1 MDRRLGVTATS
12 VDPAAHEV
20 TLTDASRIGYS
31 KLLLATGSSP
41 RRLPVPGAGLDGVL
55 YLRSVGDSDRIREML
70 AVASRIAVIGAGW
83 IGLEVAAA
91 AREAGVSVTI
101 LEAAEL
107 PLLRVLG
114 PEVARIFAGLHTEHG
129 VDLRPGVQVSEITG
143 DGQRARG
150 VVLSDGSR
158 VEADAVVVGMG
169 IAPRT
174 ELAESAG
181 LEVRDGVRVDAQ
193 LRSSDP
199 DIYAAGDVASA
210 FHPLLGKHIRVEHWA
225 NALNQAPAAAR
236 AMAGEQVSYDRIP
249 YFFSDQYDL
258 GMEYSGYVEPGGYSE
273 VVFRG
278 DVAGREFLAFWL
290 DAGSRVLAGMN
301 VNVWDVTDP
310 VQALIRSRQPVD
322 KTALADPGTALESLT
337 G

>member
-1 MDRRLGVTATS
+1 MSTDDTYLIVGASLGGAKAAEALSAAGLGGQIVLLGAESELPYERPPLSKGYLQGKAGRDSIYVHPRDWYGEAGIDLRLGVTATS

-31 KLLLATGSSP
+31 KLLLTTGSSP

-91 AREAGVSVTI
+91 ARVAGVSVTI

-150 VVLSDGSR
+150 VVLSDGS
-158 VEADAVVVGMG
+158 
-169 IAPRT
+169 
-174 ELAESAG
+174 
-181 LEVRDGVRVDAQ
+181 
-193 LRSSDP
+193 
-199 DIYAAGDVASA
+199 
-210 FHPLLGKHIRVEHWA
+210 
-225 NALNQAPAAAR
+225 
-236 AMAGEQVSYDRIP
+236 
-249 YFFSDQYDL
+249 
-258 GMEYSGYVEPGGYSE
+258 
-273 VVFRG
+273 
-278 DVAGREFLAFWL
+278 
-290 DAGSRVLAGMN
+290 
-301 VNVWDVTDP
+301 
-310 VQALIRSRQPVD
+310 
-322 KTALADPGTALESLT
+322 
-337 G
+337 